1 MAAAKTVL
9 EPIFGVSWR
18 SCGRLAG
25 ESPAGV
31 MAKQPRSWWPAEGE
45 TRPSKR
51 HDEVPLGGE
60 QPTGPYDEESCRLV
74 RLACVAGQVRE
85 PSPAKMGE
93 GDRRREEL
101 GSAAPMDPPG
111 YGDRNGWTAG
121 HGTGEIRLGTGVMW
135 PRAAVPRCP
144 VAAKPISSD
153 PAKRW
158 SAERKSAGAIRSVE
172 GRDNITRPERRA
184 PSQVCVQTEE
194 GPRDCLTGCTPAH
207 RTVARPMPRR
217 GRLDHRPTQWRRGMP
232 VIDCLG
238 ERRMRENLT
247 SGAGRGRWKR
257 NAGHGGRPWPP
268 EMRARGKPRG

>member
-1 MAAAKTVL
+1 
-9 EPIFGVSWR
+9 
-18 SCGRLAG
+18 
-25 ESPAGV
+25 
-31 MAKQPRSWWPAEGE
+31 MAKQPRSWWSAEGE

-51 HDEVPLGGE
+51 HDKVPLGGE

-111 YGDRNGWTAG
+111 YGDRNGWIAG
-121 HGTGEIRLGTGVMW
+121 HGTGEIRLGTGLMW
-135 PRAAVPRCP
+135 PR
-144 VAAKPISSD
+144 VAAPRWPVTATPISSD

-158 SAERKSAGAIRSVE
+158 SAERKSAGAIGSWE
-172 GRDNITRPERRA
+172 GWDNITRPERRA
-184 PSQVCVQTEE
+184 PSQVRVQTEE
-194 GPRDCLTGCTPAH
+194 GPRDCLTGYIPAH
-207 RTVARPMPRR
+207 HAVATPMPWR
-217 GRLDHRPTQWRRGMP
+217 GRLDHRPTLWRRGMP

-257 NAGHGGRPWPP
+257 NAGHG
-268 EMRARGKPRG
+268 